1 MLFTEEVSLQLS
13 SLDNLK
19 IEVLNVCYWN
29 FSIRHGSWWM
39 SRNELPKRMLEVW
52 NERNQVVI
60 DASLLHR
67 APMGKVCVGLQN
79 LTTFTVNYL
88 GYAYLNCDSYL
99 TLRLNVIRQFKFVLN
114 VQEA

>member
-19 IEVLNVCYWN
+19 IEVVNVCYWN
-29 FSIRHGSWWM
+29 FSIRHVSRWM

-67 APMGKVCVGLQN
+67 APMGRVCVGLQN
-79 LTTFTVNYL
+79 LTIFTVNYL

-99 TLRLNVIRQFKFVLN
+99 TLRLNEIRQHKFVLN